1 MNMKKIKM
9 TKIKP
14 RTAKQITGAGM
25 TLIGGFIALPFIKFK
40 DAKHYKF
47 KSNRR

>member
-1 MNMKKIKM
+1 MKQQM
-9 TKIKP
+9 KIKP

-25 TLIGGFIALPFIKFK
+25 TLIGGFISLPFIKFK

-47 KSNRR
+47 KLQRR

>member
-1 MNMKKIKM
+1 MKKM
-9 TKIKP
+9 MKIKP

-47 KSNRR
+47 KSKRR